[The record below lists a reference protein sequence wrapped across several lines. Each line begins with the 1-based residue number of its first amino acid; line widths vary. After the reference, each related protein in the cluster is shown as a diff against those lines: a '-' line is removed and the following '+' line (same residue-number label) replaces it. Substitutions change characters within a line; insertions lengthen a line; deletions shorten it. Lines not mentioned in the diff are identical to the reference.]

1 MTNGLHSINRRFAI
15 CHPTVA
21 ICVFLYLPQ
30 KGAVFPIHQAA
41 FPLSYIHLLQSVWKC
56 LSKSTPQR
64 DYSCFYKA
72 INLLT
77 DCHALILKYHL
88 RQRDKNLICVV
99 EDYKSAFAFEKVGN
113 FKGVYHILNGLISP
127 MLNKGAEDIN
137 LSSLGRRIE
146 NLKHPELILALGSSL
161 EAETTI
167 LYIKEIFK
175 SKDVTISRLSHGI
188 PMGAEIEYLDMMT
201 LDKALFDRKVIS
213 E

>member
-1 MTNGLHSINRRFAI
+1 MGVYPKNFEALVESLKKFPGVGEKSAERMALSILDMSLEDIELMREALLNCKKDLHPCSVCVYLTGQEVCPI
-15 CHPTVA
+15 C
-21 ICVFLYLPQ
+21 
-30 KGAVFPIHQAA
+30 
-41 FPLSYIHLLQSVWKC
+41 SDES
-56 LSKSTPQR
+56 
-64 DYSCFYKA
+64 
-72 INLLT
+72 
-77 DCHALILKYHL
+77 
-88 RQRDKNLICVV
+88 RDKNLICVV

-113 FKGVYHILNGLISP
+113 FKGVNHILNGLISP

-201 LDKALFDRKVIS
+201 LDKALFDRKIIS